1 MNKQYIAP
9 TTEVVVIDYEQ
20 MMLTASGEQTETGS
34 GNAGGDGYNT
44 DDFAN
49 QKRGSWGNL
58 WE

>member
-9 TTEVVVIDYEQ
+9 TTEVVEIDYEQ
-20 MMLTASGEQTETGS
+20 MMTAVSGENTEAGS
-34 GNAGGDGYNT
+34 GNASGDGNDT

>member
-20 MMLTASGEQTETGS
+20 MMTAVSSENTGAGS
-34 GNAGGDGYNT
+34 GNASGDGYDT